1 MKLGQTKIN
10 NLFIKNDCS
19 LRQMREIFF
28 FKKKNLKKTWF
39 KGDAGVVLFL
49 ITNFKLVPSILL

>member
-19 LRQMREIFF
+19 LRQMREIFL
-28 FKKKNLKKTWF
+28 KKKNLKKTWF
-39 KGDAGVVLFL
+39 KGVAGVVLFL